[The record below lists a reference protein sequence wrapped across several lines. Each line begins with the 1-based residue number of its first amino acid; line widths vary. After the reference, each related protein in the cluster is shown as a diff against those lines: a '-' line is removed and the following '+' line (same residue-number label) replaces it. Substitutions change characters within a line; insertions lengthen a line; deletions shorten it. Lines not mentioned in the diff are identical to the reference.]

1 MKIHETINRKQ
12 MTARILRKD
21 VLCIE
26 DCNNLISGAV
36 AGAIT
41 DPESAE
47 GIRHAD
53 LYYAEIRKFSTDVE
67 KIATNTGFKPDQIL
81 MVKNYLFVHIH
92 NLDGEFKQFD
102 PCFEIAESWRRL
114 AFDKENIQ
122 PHDILLIKHELNE
135 IDLVSRGYSQ
145 SQAHDMTN
153 ELYNYTLASEK
164 FYKRLKETSHR
175 NDLTQISG
183 AIRRTCGRRTH

>member
-1 MKIHETINRKQ
+1 
-12 MTARILRKD
+12 MTAQVLRKD
-21 VLCIE
+21 VLYIE
-26 DCNNLISGAV
+26 DYNNLISGAV

-41 DPESAE
+41 DPESEE

-67 KIATNTGFKPDQIL
+67 KIAANTGFKFDQIL

-92 NLDGEFKQFD
+92 NLDGELKQFD

-135 IDLVSRGYSQ
+135 IDLVNKGYSQ

-164 FYKRLKETSHR
+164 FYKQLKETSHK
-175 NDLTQISG
+175 NNLTQIGG
-183 AIRRTCGRRTH
+183 AIRRTCSHRTH